1 MHNGCSIAGAAAAD
15 HPLVQA
21 ITAGDV
27 PAHSIVLATSLD
39 RYTRACG
46 TLERLLEAAEAKGV
60 RLVVLLPDS
69 NLVAALL
76 QHEEGYAAAAL
87 GSEACEA
94 LRDTAGGGAT
104 LRELEEHAAANYRL
118 VQSAASS
125 APVAVPVLL
134 NGCAPGAL
142 AASRAAEGQ
151 AAAFAAGRQA
161 SFSDALD
168 ARAVDGQQAGIA
180 AFKAA
185 AAGNS
190 SGQRGV
196 SAQQEAALVP
206 GAQAAAAGGGRPGLD
221 FAVASSSCSR
231 SWECITCSC
240 GPGGS
245 DPACRC
251 SCQPCRHAREGLCG
265 CPAACDAG
273 GECSCPPA
281 CSCLCL
287 HCHKAGGGQ
296 EECQPCLGPGCSKLS
311 CRPSAQFCHESCYAA
326 FCEQEG
332 VAPDRCP
339 LGDSCCAPG
348 GPGLLP
354 GGVVFGARWCR
365 ACFSADKNATQTAKR
380 RAAAPAPADEGGP
393 SKKRQPPAPENKAV
407 SRAAAAATATVCW
420 LGCRGSARVPGVCP
434 SPPLRQCPGAACCSP
449 GSIGRTQRGRRR
461 WWPAPRRGCL
471 CSGARS
477 PS

>member
-180 AFKAA
+180 AFKASRCWQQQRP
-185 AAGNS
+185 AGR
-190 SGQRGV
+190 QR
-196 SAQQEAALVP
+196 P
-206 GAQAAAAGGGRPGLD
+206 AGGGAGAGRPGGSRRRRPARPGLCGGQQQLQPQLGVHHLQLRPRRLRPGLPLQLP
-221 FAVASSSCSR
+221 AVQAR
-231 SWECITCSC
+231 
-240 GPGGS
+240 PGGAVRLPRGLRCWWGVQLPPRLLLPV
-245 DPACRC
+245 PALPQGR
-251 SCQPCRHAREGLCG
+251 RR
-265 CPAACDAG
+265 
-273 GECSCPPA
+273 
-281 CSCLCL
+281 
-287 HCHKAGGGQ
+287 
-296 EECQPCLGPGCSKLS
+296 
-311 CRPSAQFCHESCYAA
+311 
-326 FCEQEG
+326 
-332 VAPDRCP
+332 
-339 LGDSCCAPG
+339 
-348 GPGLLP
+348 P
-354 GGVVFGARWCR
+354 GGVPALPGA
-365 ACFSADKNATQTAKR
+365 
-380 RAAAPAPADEGGP
+380 
-393 SKKRQPPAPENKAV
+393 
-407 SRAAAAATATVCW
+407 
-420 LGCRGSARVPGVCP
+420 GVQQAEL
-434 SPPLRQCPGAACCSP
+434 PPLCPVLPRELLRGLLRA
-449 GSIGRTQRGRRR
+449 GGRG
-461 WWPAPRRGCL
+461 P
-471 CSGARS
+471 
-477 PS
+477 